1 MTNGTFYIVHS
12 STCLTMYYD
21 TIIMIYKKKK
31 IESKTCSCRTN
42 LDVHATLDH
51 DIINK

>member
-21 TIIMIYKKKK
+21 AIIMIYKKK